1 MSYGL
6 LLSIWRN
13 RGPQE
18 SETCPEPYYEL
29 RQTEVAQL
37 AGKNEKTPSTT
48 LPPHPHLPNQAFWK
62 ICSAGQRPG
71 GPPVDSWSERGSS
84 SVWPVPRL
92 SSYNDDGPRGLIGQ
106 VAARLW

>member
-18 SETCPEPYYEL
+18 SETCPEPYYAL

-37 AGKNEKTPSTT
+37 AGKNGKTPSTT
-48 LPPHPHLPNQAFWK
+48 LPPIPTSQTRPSGESVPLASGLWGRLWIP
-62 ICSAGQRPG
+62 GQKEDLQ
-71 GPPVDSWSERGSS
+71 V
-84 SVWPVPRL
+84 
-92 SSYNDDGPRGLIGQ
+92 RGLCPGS
-106 VAARLW
+106 APTMKMAREG